1 MPFTQAVI
9 TVPSVA
15 REHCAN
21 WVGRRVAVAMGVG
34 KGVFIGTRGGAVL
47 NAPPV
52 IVVNMVG
59 IGVGV
64 GIPSVGVGDGMGV
77 AARSA
82 RTVAGEEEWR

>member
-9 TVPSVA
+9 TGPLVA

-21 WVGRRVAVAMGVG
+21 WVVRGVAVAMGVG
-34 KGVFIGTRGGAVL
+34 KGVLVDIRADAVL

-59 IGVGV
+59 IGVGLGV
-64 GIPSVGVGDGMGV
+64 PSVGVGDGMGV

-82 RTVAGEEEWR
+82 

>member
-9 TVPSVA
+9 TGPSVA

-21 WVGRRVAVAMGVG
+21 WVGRGVAVAMGVG
-34 KGVFIGTRGGAVL
+34 KGVLVDIRADAVL

-59 IGVGV
+59 IGVGLGV
-64 GIPSVGVGDGMGV
+64 PSVGVGDGMGV
-77 AARSA
+77 AVRSA
-82 RTVAGEEEWR
+82 